1 MSTRTIKGIALLLG
15 LVVVIGLVVSACAP
29 APAPTAAPT
38 AAPKATEAPKST
50 AAPQATEA
58 PKATT
63 VPPTAVPP
71 AATPKPVTFV
81 MCEPGDAVRLDPADY
96 DDGQTGARAE
106 QVFETLVEFDGST
119 TNVRPALAEKWETS
133 SDGKTWTFSLRK
145 GVKFHDGTPFNAD
158 AVIWNYTRQ
167 WDEKHPFH
175 AKEYATLEWEYW
187 HDVIGWGYKGEKG
200 ALMQDIKKVDD
211 YTVQFVLSD
220 ASGPFLINMA
230 LFSNG
235 IASPASFDK
244 NKTDSF
250 KNPVGTGPFKFVEWV
265 KDDRITLQKNPDWWG
280 GANNVSIDRLVF
292 RVIKDNS
299 ARYLAVKAG
308 DCNGMGEGANP
319 DDAKAAASD
328 PNLQVL
334 ARPPFNVGYVAFNQ
348 TVKPLENLKVRQAIA
363 YAINKKAIVDA
374 LYAGNGVQATQYL
387 PQSLWGNNPDIKQTC
402 CDADKAKA
410 LLKDAGMD
418 KGFTIDFWY
427 MPVSRPYFPTP
438 KSIAEAIATD
448 LAKVGITANLKTEDW
463 GQYKVDAR
471 DGKFAMWLLGWTG
484 DNGDPDNFLFTF
496 FGDDPPGKGAST
508 KCCGYYNKDLN
519 DLLNKAV
526 RLSDVKAREPLY
538 KQAATLIDADMPRVP
553 IAHSTVP
560 LIFSKK
566 VSGYIP
572 NPVGTEFFKTV
583 KLAP

>member
-1 MSTRTIKGIALLLG
+1 MSSKKLFTVIVLFTIVSTI
-15 LVVVIGLVVSACAP
+15 SACA
-29 APAPTAAPT
+29 APATPPPAATQPPAAPT
-38 AAPKATEAPKST
+38 QPPAAP
-50 AAPQATEA
+50 
-58 PKATT
+58 
-63 VPPTAVPP
+63 PPTAKPP
-71 AATPKPVTFV
+71 EPTATPKPVTFV

-96 DDGQTGARAE
+96 DDGQTAARAE
-106 QVFETLVEFDGST
+106 QIFETLVEFDGAT
-119 TNVRPALAEKWETS
+119 TNVRPALAEKWDTS
-133 SDGKTWTFSLRK
+133 ADGKTWTFYLRK

-167 WDEKHPFH
+167 WDETHPYH
-175 AKEYATLEWEYW
+175 TQDYSTLTWEYW
-187 HDVIGWGYKGEKG
+187 HDVIGWGFKQEKSPM
-200 ALMQDIKKVDD
+200 MQDIKKVDD

-220 ASGPFLINMA
+220 PSGPFLINMA

-244 NKTDSF
+244 YKTDAF

-265 KDDRITLQKNPDWWG
+265 KDDHITLEKNPDWWG
-280 GANNVSIDRLVF
+280 GANTVALDRLIF

-299 ARYLAVKAG
+299 ARYLAVKSG

-334 ARPPFNVGYVAFNQ
+334 ARPPFNVGYLAFNQ
-348 TVKPLENLKVRQAIA
+348 AAKPLDKLQVRQAIA
-363 YAINKKAIVDA
+363 WAIDKKAIVDS
-374 LYAGNGVQATQYL
+374 LYAGNGLVATQFL
-387 PQSLWGNNPDIKQTC
+387 PPSLWGWNPDIKQTC
-402 CDADKAKA
+402 CDAEKAKS
-410 LLKDAGMD
+410 LLKDAGFE

-427 MPVSRPYFPTP
+427 MPVSRPYYPDP
-438 KSIAEAIATD
+438 KAIAQAIAAD

-471 DGKFAMWLLGWTG
+471 DGKFNGMWLLGWTG

-496 FGDDPPGKGAST
+496 FGDDPPGNGAST
-508 KCCGYYNKDLN
+508 KCCAYYDKDLN
-519 DLLNKAV
+519 DLLMKGA
-526 RLSDVKAREPLY
+526 RLSDVKDREPLY
-538 KQAATLIDADMPRVP
+538 KQAAVLIDADMPRVA

-560 LIFSKK
+560 LIFSNK

>member
-1 MSTRTIKGIALLLG
+1 VLFSI
-15 LVVVIGLVVSACAP
+15 VSIVAACA
-29 APAPTAAPT
+29 APATPPPAAPT
-38 AAPKATEAPKST
+38 QPPAAP
-50 AAPQATEA
+50 
-58 PKATT
+58 
-63 VPPTAVPP
+63 PPTAKPP
-71 AATPKPVTFV
+71 EPTKAPEPTKPPEPTATPKPVTFV
-81 MCEPGDAVRLDPADY
+81 FCNSGDAVRLDPADY

-106 QVFETLVEFDGST
+106 QIFETLVEFDGAT
-119 TNVRPALAEKWETS
+119 TNVRPALAEKWDTS
-133 SDGKTWTFSLRK
+133 ADGKTWTFYLRK

-158 AVIWNYTRQ
+158 AVLWNYQRQ
-167 WDEKHPFH
+167 WDEKHPYH
-175 AKEYATLEWEYW
+175 TQDYSTLTWEYW
-187 HDVIGWGYKGEKG
+187 HDVIGWGFKGEKSPM
-200 ALMQDIKKVDD
+200 MQDIVKVDD
-211 YTVQFVLSD
+211 YTVKFVLSD

-265 KDDRITLQKNPDWWG
+265 KDDHITLQKNPDWWG
-280 GANNVSIDRLVF
+280 GANTVAIDKLIF

-334 ARPPFNVGYVAFNQ
+334 SRPPLNVGYLAFNQ
-348 TVKPLENLKVRQAIA
+348 AAKPLNNLKVRQAIA
-363 YAINKKAIVDA
+363 WAINKKAIVDA
-374 LYAGNGVQATQYL
+374 LYAGNGVMATQFL
-387 PQSLWGNNPDIKQTC
+387 PQSLWGWNPDIKQTC
-402 CDADKAKA
+402 CDAEKAKA
-410 LLKDAGMD
+410 LLKEAGFE

-427 MPVSRPYFPTP
+427 MPVSRPYYPDP
-438 KSIAEAIATD
+438 KAIAQAIAAD
-448 LAKVGITANLKTEDW
+448 LAKVGITTNLKTEDW

-471 DGKFAMWLLGWTG
+471 DGKFNGMWLLGWTG

-496 FGDDPPGKGAST
+496 FGDSPPGAGAST
-508 KCCGYYNKDLN
+508 KCCAYYNKDLN
-519 DLLNKAV
+519 DLLSKAV
-526 RLSDVKAREPLY
+526 RLSDIKAREPLY
-538 KQAATLIDADMPRVP
+538 KQAGVLIDADMPRVAV
-553 IAHSTVP
+553 AHSTVP

>member
-1 MSTRTIKGIALLLG
+1 
-15 LVVVIGLVVSACAP
+15 
-29 APAPTAAPT
+29 
-38 AAPKATEAPKST
+38 
-50 AAPQATEA
+50 
-58 PKATT
+58 
-63 VPPTAVPP
+63 
-71 AATPKPVTFV
+71 

-96 DDGQTGARAE
+96 DDGQTAARAE
-106 QVFETLVEFDGST
+106 QIFETLVEFDGAT
-119 TNVRPALAEKWETS
+119 TNVRPALAESWTTS
-133 SDGKTWTFSLRK
+133 ADGKTWTFSLRK
-145 GVKFHDGTPFNAD
+145 NVKFHDGTPFNAD
-158 AVIWNYTRQ
+158 AVLWNYNRQ
-167 WDEKHPFH
+167 WDEKHPYH
-175 AKEYATLEWEYW
+175 TQDYATLSWEYW
-187 HDVIGWGYKGEKG
+187 HDVIGWGFKGEKSP
-200 ALMQDIKKVDD
+200 LMQNIKKVDD

-244 NKTDSF
+244 NKADTF

-265 KDDRITLQKNPDWWG
+265 KDDHITLQKNSDWWG
-280 GANNVSIDRLVF
+280 GANTVAIDRLIF

-334 ARPPFNVGYVAFNQ
+334 SRPPLNVGYVNIQ
-348 TVKPLENLKVRQAIA
+348 QKTKPLDNVKVRQAIA
-363 YAINKKAIVDA
+363 WAINKKAIVDT
-374 LYAGNGVQATQYL
+374 LYAGNGQMATQFL
-387 PQSLWGNNPDIKQTC
+387 PQSLWGWNPDIKQTC
-402 CDADKAKA
+402 CDAEKAKA
-410 LLKDAGMD
+410 LLKDAGQD

-427 MPVSRPYFPTP
+427 MPVSRPYYPDP
-438 KSIAEAIATD
+438 KAIAQAIAAD
-448 LAKVGITANLKTEDW
+448 LAKVGIATNLKTEDW
-463 GQYKVDAR
+463 GQYKID
-471 DGKFAMWLLGWTG
+471 DQQGKFTGIWLLGWTG

-496 FGDDPPGKGAST
+496 FGDDPPGAGAST
-508 KCCGYYNKDLN
+508 KRSGYFNKDLN
-519 DLLNKAV
+519 DLLMKAA
-526 RLSDVKAREPLY
+526 RLPDVKSREPLY
-538 KQAATLIDADMPRVP
+538 KQAAVLIDADTPRVP

>member
-1 MSTRTIKGIALLLG
+1 MSRKMFVLVSLLTIAT
-15 LVVVIGLVVSACAP
+15 LVLSACGGGATPVPATQAP
-29 APAPTAAPT
+29 APQAPAPTQPPAPT
-38 AAPKATEAPKST
+38 AK
-50 AAPQATEA
+50 
-58 PKATT
+58 
-63 VPPTAVPP
+63 PPEPT
-71 AATPKPVTFV
+71 ATPKPVTFV
-81 MCEPGDAVRLDPADY
+81 FCNSGDAVRLDPADY
-96 DDGQTGARAE
+96 DDGQTAARAE
-106 QVFETLVEFDGST
+106 QIFETLVEFDGAT
-119 TNVRPALAEKWETS
+119 TNVRPALAEKWDTS
-133 SDGKTWTFSLRK
+133 ADGKTWTFYLRK

-167 WDEKHPFH
+167 WDDKHPYH
-175 AKEYATLEWEYW
+175 TQDYSTLSWEYW
-187 HDVIGWGYKGEKG
+187 HDVIGWGFKSEKNP
-200 ALMQDIKKVDD
+200 LMQDIKKVDD

-244 NKTDSF
+244 YKTDAF
-250 KNPVGTGPFKFVEWV
+250 KNPVGTGAFEFVEWV
-265 KDDRITLQKNPDWWG
+265 KDDHITLQKNPDWWG
-280 GANNVSIDRLVF
+280 GANTVAIDKLIF

-334 ARPPFNVGYVAFNQ
+334 SRPPLNVGYVNMQ
-348 TVKPLENLKVRQAIA
+348 QKTKPLNDVKVRQAIA
-363 YAINKKAIVDA
+363 WAIDKKAIVDA
-374 LYAGNGVQATQYL
+374 LYAGNGVMATQFL
-387 PQSLWGNNPDIKQTC
+387 PPSLWGWNPDIKQTC
-402 CDADKAKA
+402 CDPEKAKA
-410 LLKDAGMD
+410 LLKEAGYE

-427 MPVSRPYFPTP
+427 MPVSRPYYPVP
-438 KSIAEAIATD
+438 KSIAEAIAAD
-448 LAKVGITANLKTEDW
+448 LAKVGITTNLKTEDW
-463 GQYKVDAR
+463 GQYKID
-471 DGKFAMWLLGWTG
+471 DQQGKFTGIWLLGWTG

-496 FGDDPPGKGAST
+496 FGDDPPGAGAST
-508 KCCGYYNKDLN
+508 KRSGYYNKDLN
-519 DLLNKAV
+519 DLLFKAV
-526 RLSDVKAREPLY
+526 RLSDIKAREPLY
-538 KQAATLIDADMPRVP
+538 KQAAVLIDADMPRVP

>member
-1 MSTRTIKGIALLLG
+1 MSSKKLFGLIALLTILST
-15 LVVVIGLVVSACAP
+15 VVAACGGGATPAP
-29 APAPTAAPT
+29 ATQALAPAATQPPAPAATQPPAPTAKPPEPT
-38 AAPKATEAPKST
+38 
-50 AAPQATEA
+50 
-58 PKATT
+58 
-63 VPPTAVPP
+63 
-71 AATPKPVTFV
+71 ATPKPVTFV

-96 DDGQTGARAE
+96 DDGQTAARAE
-106 QVFETLVEFDGST
+106 QIFETLVEFDGAT
-119 TNVRPALAEKWETS
+119 TNVRPALAEKWDTS
-133 SDGKTWTFSLRK
+133 ADGKTWTFYLRK

-167 WDEKHPFH
+167 WDETHPYH
-175 AKEYATLEWEYW
+175 TKDYSTLTWEYW
-187 HDVIGWGYKGEKG
+187 HDVIGWGFKGEKG
-200 ALMQDIKKVDD
+200 ALMQDIQKVDD
-211 YTVQFVLSD
+211 YTVKFVMTD

-235 IASPASFDK
+235 IVSPASFDK
-244 NKTDSF
+244 NKTDAF
-250 KNPVGTGPFKFVEWV
+250 KNPVGTGPFKFVEWI
-265 KDDRITLQKNPDWWG
+265 KDDHITLQKNPDWWG
-280 GANNVSIDRLVF
+280 GANTVALDRLIF

-334 ARPPFNVGYVAFNQ
+334 SRPPLNVGYLAFNQ
-348 TVKPLENLKVRQAIA
+348 AAKPLDNLKVRQAIA
-363 YAINKKAIVDA
+363 WAVNKKAIVDA
-374 LYAGNGVQATQYL
+374 LYAGNGVMATQYL
-387 PQSLWGNNPDIKQTC
+387 PQSLWGWNPDIKQTC
-402 CDADKAKA
+402 CDAEKAKA
-410 LLKDAGMD
+410 LLKDAGFE

-427 MPVSRPYFPTP
+427 MPVSRPYYPDP
-438 KSIAEAIATD
+438 KAIAQAIAAD
-448 LAKVGITANLKTEDW
+448 LAKVGITTNLKTEDW

-471 DGKFAMWLLGWTG
+471 DGKFNGMWLLGWTG

-496 FGDDPPGKGAST
+496 FGDSPPGAGAST
-508 KCCGYYNKDLN
+508 KCCAYYNKDLN
-519 DLLNKAV
+519 DLLSKAV
-526 RLSDVKAREPLY
+526 RLSDIKAREPLY
-538 KQAATLIDADMPRVP
+538 KQAAVLIDADMPRVAV
-553 IAHSTVP
+553 AHSTVP

>member
-1 MSTRTIKGIALLLG
+1 
-15 LVVVIGLVVSACAP
+15 
-29 APAPTAAPT
+29 
-38 AAPKATEAPKST
+38 
-50 AAPQATEA
+50 
-58 PKATT
+58 
-63 VPPTAVPP
+63 
-71 AATPKPVTFV
+71 

-96 DDGQTGARAE
+96 DDGQTAARAE
-106 QVFETLVEFDGST
+106 QIFETLVEFDGST
-119 TNVRPALAEKWETS
+119 TNVRPALAESWTTS
-133 SDGKTWTFSLRK
+133 ADGKTWTFKLRQ

-167 WDEKHPFH
+167 WDEKHPYH
-175 AKEYATLEWEYW
+175 TKDYSTLSWEYW
-187 HDVIGWGYKGEKG
+187 HDVIGWGFKGEKG
-200 ALMQDIKKVDD
+200 ALMQDIKKIDD

-220 ASGPFLINMA
+220 PSGPFLINMA

-244 NKTDSF
+244 FKTDAF
-250 KNPVGTGPFKFVEWV
+250 KNPVGTGPFMLASASDWV
-265 KDDRITLQKNPDWWG
+265 KDDRMTLTKNPNWWG
-280 GANNVSIDRLVF
+280 GAQNVAIDKLVF

-334 ARPPFNVGYVAFNQ
+334 ARPAFNVGYVAMNQ
-348 TVKPLENLKVRQAIA
+348 AVKPLNDVKVRQAIS

-374 LYAGNGVQATQYL
+374 LYAGNGQVATQFL
-387 PQSLWGNNPDIKQTC
+387 PPSLWGYNKDIAQAC
-402 CDADKAKA
+402 CDAAKA
-410 LLKDAGMD
+410 QSLLKDAGQD
-418 KGFTIDFWY
+418 KGFTIDLWY
-427 MPVSRPYFPTP
+427 MPVSRPYFPDP
-438 KSIAEAIATD
+438 KAIATAIAAD

-463 GQYKVDAR
+463 GQYKVDAQQ
-471 DGKFAMWLLGWTG
+471 GKFAMWLLGWTG

-496 FGDDPPGKGAST
+496 FGDDPPGAGAST

-519 DLLNKAV
+519 DLLTQAA
-526 RLSDVKAREPLY
+526 RLPDVKSREPLY
-538 KQAATLIDADMPRVP
+538 QKAATIIFNDMPRVP

-566 VSGYIP
+566 VSGYTP
-572 NPVGTEFFKTV
+572 NPTGTEFFKTV

>member
-1 MSTRTIKGIALLLG
+1 MSSKKLFGLIAL
-15 LVVVIGLVVSACAP
+15 ITIVSTVMAGCGG
-29 APAPTAAPT
+29 AAT
-38 AAPKATEAPKST
+38 
-50 AAPQATEA
+50 QA
-58 PKATT
+58 
-63 VPPTAVPP
+63 PP
-71 AATPKPVTFV
+71 AKPVTFV
-81 MCEPGDAVRLDPADY
+81 FCNSGDAVRLDPADY

-106 QVFETLVEFDGST
+106 QIFETLVEFDGAT

-133 SDGKTWTFSLRK
+133 ADGKTWTFHLRK
-145 GVKFHDGTPFNAD
+145 NVKFHDGTPFNAD
-158 AVIWNYTRQ
+158 AVIWNYARQ
-167 WDEKHPFH
+167 WDEKHPYH
-175 AKEYATLEWEYW
+175 TQDYATLSWEYW
-187 HDVIGWGYKGEKG
+187 HDVIGWGFKGEKSPM
-200 ALMQDIKKVDD
+200 MQDIQKVDD
-211 YTVQFVLSD
+211 YTVKFVLSD

-244 NKTDSF
+244 NKTDAF

-265 KDDRITLQKNPDWWG
+265 KDDHITLQKNPDWWG
-280 GANNVSIDRLVF
+280 GANTVAIDKLIF

-334 ARPPFNVGYVAFNQ
+334 SRPPLNVGYVNMQQKTA
-348 TVKPLENLKVRQAIA
+348 PLNDLKVRQAIA
-363 YAINKKAIVDA
+363 WAINKKAIVDA
-374 LYAGNGVQATQYL
+374 LYAGNGVMATQFL
-387 PQSLWGNNPDIKQTC
+387 PPSLWGWNPDIKQTC
-402 CDADKAKA
+402 CDTEKAKA
-410 LLKDAGMD
+410 LLKEAGYE

-427 MPVSRPYFPTP
+427 MPVSRPYYPVP
-438 KSIAEAIATD
+438 KAIAEAIAAD
-448 LAKVGITANLKTEDW
+448 LAKVGITTNLKTEDW
-463 GQYKVDAR
+463 GQYKVDDR
-471 DGKFAMWLLGWTG
+471 EGTFTGIWLLGWTG

-496 FGDDPPGKGAST
+496 FGDDPPGAGAST
-508 KCCGYYNKDLN
+508 KRSGYFNKDLN
-519 DLLNKAV
+519 DLLFKAV
-526 RLSDVKAREPLY
+526 RLSDIKAREPLY
-538 KQAATLIDADMPRVP
+538 KQAAVLIDADMPRVP

>member
-1 MSTRTIKGIALLLG
+1 MSRKLFVFVTLFAI
-15 LVVVIGLVVSACAP
+15 VSMVLTACAP
-29 APAPTAAPT
+29 AATPVPTQPPAQPPAAATQPPAPTKAPEPTKPPAPT
-38 AAPKATEAPKST
+38 
-50 AAPQATEA
+50 
-58 PKATT
+58 
-63 VPPTAVPP
+63 
-71 AATPKPVTFV
+71 ATPKPVTFV

-96 DDGQTGARAE
+96 DDGQTAARAE
-106 QVFETLVEFDGST
+106 QIFETLVEFDGAT
-119 TNVRPALAEKWETS
+119 TNVRPALAEKWDTS
-133 SDGKTWTFSLRK
+133 ADGKTWTFYLRK

-167 WDEKHPFH
+167 WDDKHPYH
-175 AKEYATLEWEYW
+175 TQDYSTLSWEYW
-187 HDVIGWGYKGEKG
+187 HDVIGWGFKSEKNP
-200 ALMQDIKKVDD
+200 LMQDIKKVDD

-244 NKTDSF
+244 YKTDVF
-250 KNPVGTGPFKFVEWV
+250 KNPVGTGPFQFAEWI
-265 KDDRITLQKNPDWWG
+265 KDDHITLQKNPNWWG
-280 GANNVSIDRLVF
+280 GANTVALDKLIF

-334 ARPPFNVGYVAFNQ
+334 ARPPLNVGYVNMQ
-348 TVKPLENLKVRQAIA
+348 QKTKPLNDLKVRQAIA
-363 YAINKKAIVDA
+363 WAINKKAIVDA
-374 LYAGNGVQATQYL
+374 LYAGNGVMATQFL
-387 PQSLWGNNPDIKQTC
+387 PQSLWGWNPDIKQTC
-402 CDADKAKA
+402 CDPEKAKA
-410 LLKDAGMD
+410 LLKEAGYE

-427 MPVSRPYFPTP
+427 MPVSRPYYPVP
-438 KSIAEAIATD
+438 KSIAESIAAD
-448 LAKVGITANLKTEDW
+448 LAKVGITTNLKTEDW
-463 GQYKVDAR
+463 GQYKVD
-471 DGKFAMWLLGWTG
+471 DQQGKFTGIWLLGWTG

-496 FGDDPPGKGAST
+496 FGDDPPGAGAST
-508 KCCGYYNKDLN
+508 KRSGYFNKDLN
-519 DLLNKAV
+519 DLLYKAV
-526 RLSDVKAREPLY
+526 RLSDIKVREPLY
-538 KQAATLIDADMPRVP
+538 KQAAVLIDADMPRVP